1 MGTEDLSLQ
10 ELAEQSGIEPRTI
23 RSYVERGI
31 LPGPDSLGRS
41 ARYPREALDRLRVLN
56 LIRDAN
62 RNLTLDK
69 IRLLLQ
75 GLSPRQIRSVAEGRE
90 RIGAII
96 DTDEQ
101 QVPASPPPGQ
111 GRALEYL
118 HGIGVSS
125 PMRAIPSP
133 LFQSAVVGDR
143 ACPAEPGVSE
153 EVSRLEQVAT
163 ALSGLVGRTSSSR
176 PVRGERWYRIPLT
189 PDIEL
194 AVRGEFE
201 AEQIAQLH
209 RIGDALRVLLT
220 RGVSK

>member
-1 MGTEDLSLQ
+1 MAPEDLSLQ
-10 ELAEQSGIEPRTI
+10 ELADQTGLEPRTI

-31 LPGPDSLGRS
+31 LPGPQSMGRG
-41 ARYPREALDRLRVLN
+41 ARYPRESLDRLRVLN
-56 LIRDAN
+56 LIRDAK
-62 RNLTLDK
+62 RDVSLDK

-75 GLSPRQIRSVAEGRE
+75 QLSPGQIRDLAEGKV
-90 RIGAII
+90 RIGALV
-96 DTDEQ
+96 DTDEPTSQ
-101 QVPASPPPGQ
+101 PPE
-111 GRALEYL
+111 RSAALEYL
-118 HGIGVSS
+118 HRIGVSS
-125 PMRAIPSP
+125 PARQVAAP
-133 LFQSAVVGDR
+133 LFQSDAVNSPVW
-143 ACPAEPGVSE
+143 PADPGLSE

-163 ALSGLVGRTSSSR
+163 ALAGLVGRTSSSR